1 MKIRDA
7 KAMLA
12 VLWIAAAT
20 VGLLL
25 AAVPLADD
33 DPPARLLAVLLVVAS
48 MPFGLMRPAIP
59 ALWAVA
65 LAWPTVVIRLAQD
78 AGWQAVLLLVYTLIG
93 VYAGDW
99 VATWWAEKH
108 PRLPAG
114 RAGEDEGSAGR
125 RAADGSS
132 TGVDGLPPAPRPR
145 P

>member
-20 VGLLL
+20 VGLML

-33 DPPARLLAVLLVVAS
+33 DPPARLLALLLVAAS

-99 VATWWAEKH
+99 IATWWAEKH

-114 RAGEDEGSAGR
+114 RHGEGDGSDGR

-132 TGVDGLPPAPRPR
+132 TDVDGLPPAPRPR